1 MSAQVFVSIS
11 YLGNV
16 GSDDGHFCQRV
27 EEVVEPSRQIG
38 ATCLCEIQASDS
50 TKLNGEAL

>member
-16 GSDDGHFCQRV
+16 SSDDGHFCQRV